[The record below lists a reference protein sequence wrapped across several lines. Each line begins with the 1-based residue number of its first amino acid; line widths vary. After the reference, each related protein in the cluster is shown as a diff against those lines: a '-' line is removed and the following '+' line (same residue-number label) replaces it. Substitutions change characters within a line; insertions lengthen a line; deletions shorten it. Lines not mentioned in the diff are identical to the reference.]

1 MVRNKEGTKLRI
13 LQAVG
18 KLVAESGF
26 SSLGINAIA
35 REAGVDKVLI
45 YRYFTDLPT
54 LLRTFGQEGN
64 YLASTS
70 APPGFDKI
78 ESLPELLSYAL
89 IFFQKELRD
98 RPITQ
103 EIILWDLLED
113 NELTQELIDVR
124 EKTRIARTKFFYDKF
139 DIPADQDVTALMTI
153 LGCGITYLIL
163 RSKNKPIYAGLD
175 FSTEDGWERLESIV
189 SKIIHAVVSDTQLKP
204 LQAPSKKT
212 SAKVKGIVANE
223 KRQPQQYEEIDQIL
237 DIPFEGTRVYK
248 DTCAK
253 VTLIMVLRLL
263 GQNCGQLSIELVRD
277 VTALSLNQLEALG
290 DALLKFK
297 KVKDL
302 EKWLQENASED
313 DRSLQGIW

>member
-35 REAGVDKVLI
+35 REARVDKVLI

-103 EIILWDLLED
+103 EIILWDLVED
-113 NELTQELIDVR
+113 NELTQELINVR

-189 SKIIHAVVSDTQLKP
+189 SKIIHAVVNDTQLKP

-212 SAKVKGIVANE
+212 SAKAKGFVANG
-223 KRQPQQYEEIDQIL
+223 KRQPQQYEGIGAML
-237 DIPFEGTRVYK
+237 DIQFEDTRVYK
-248 DTCAK
+248 DTYAEGG
-253 VTLIMVLRLL
+253 LSIVLSLL
-263 GQNCGQLSIELVRD
+263 EENCGQLTIELVRE
-277 VTALSLNQLEALG
+277 VTALPVNQLKVLAK
-290 DALLKFK
+290 ALLKFK

-302 EKWLQENASED
+302 EKWLRENASED
-313 DRSLQGIW
+313 N

>member
-54 LLRTFGQEGN
+54 LLRTFGQERN

-78 ESLPELLSYAL
+78 ESLPELLSHAL

-189 SKIIHAVVSDTQLKP
+189 SKIIYAVVSDTQLKP
-204 LQAPSKKT
+204 LQAPSKRT
-212 SAKVKGIVANE
+212 SAKAKGIVARG
-223 KRQPQQYEEIDQIL
+223 KQQPQQYEETGAMLNIQ
-237 DIPFEGTRVYK
+237 FEDTRVYK
-248 DTCAK
+248 DTYAK
-253 VTLIMVLRLL
+253 GKLDMALELL
-263 GQNCGQLSIELVRD
+263 ELNCGQLKIELVQE
-277 VTALSLNQLEALG
+277 VTALPIEQLDALAR
-290 DALLKFK
+290 ALLKFRK
-297 KVKDL
+297 IKDL
-302 EKWLQENASED
+302 EKWLQENAAED
-313 DRSLQGIW
+313 

>member
-1 MVRNKEGTKLRI
+1 MVRNKEDTKLRI
-13 LQAVG
+13 LRAVG
-18 KLVAESGF
+18 ELAAESGF
-26 SSLGINAIA
+26 HSLSINAIA

-54 LLRTFGQEGN
+54 LLRTFGEEGN

-70 APPGFDKI
+70 VPPEFDKI
-78 ESLPELLSYAL
+78 ESLPELLSHAL

-113 NELTQELIDVR
+113 NELTQELVNVR
-124 EKTRIARTKFFYDKF
+124 EETRIARTKFFYDKF

-175 FSTEDGWERLESIV
+175 FSTEDGWERLESVV
-189 SKIIHAVVSDTQLKP
+189 SKIIYAVVSDTQLKA
-204 LQAPSKKT
+204 LTPSRKT
-212 SAKVKGIVANE
+212 SAKARDI
-223 KRQPQQYEEIDQIL
+223 RFEE
-237 DIPFEGTRVYK
+237 TRVYK
-248 DTCAK
+248 DTFAEGN
-253 VTLIMVLRLL
+253 LSMVLRQL
-263 GQNCGQLSIELVRD
+263 GKNCGQLKMELVRE
-277 VTALSLNQLEALG
+277 VTTLPIDKLEALG

-302 EKWLQENASED
+302 EKWLRENASEYN
-313 DRSLQGIW
+313 

>member
-18 KLVAESGF
+18 ELVAESGF
-26 SSLGINAIA
+26 HSLSINAIA

-45 YRYFTDLPT
+45 YRYFNDLPT
-54 LLRTFGQEGN
+54 LLHTFGQEGN

-70 APPGFDKI
+70 VPPGFDQI
-78 ESLPELLSYAL
+78 ESLPELLSHAL

-113 NELTQELIDVR
+113 NELTQELISVR
-124 EKTRIARTKFFYDKF
+124 EETRVARTKFFYDKF

-163 RSKNKPIYAGLD
+163 RSKSKPIYAGLD

-189 SKIIHAVVSDTQLKP
+189 SKIIYAVVNDTQLKS
-204 LQAPSKKT
+204 LQVPSKKP
-212 SAKVKGIVANE
+212 SAKAKSMLARG
-223 KRQPQQYEEIDQIL
+223 KKQSQQYEEIGKTL
-237 DIPFEGTRVYK
+237 DIPFEETKVYK
-248 DTCAK
+248 DTYAK
-253 VTLIMVLRLL
+253 GKLDTVLGQLE
-263 GQNCGQLSIELVRD
+263 QNCGQLAIELVREA
-277 VTALSLNQLEALG
+277 TTLPISQLEALSK
-290 DALLKFK
+290 ALLKFR

-302 EKWLQENASED
+302 EKWLRENASED
-313 DRSLQGIW
+313 SS

>member
-70 APPGFDKI
+70 VPPGFDKI
-78 ESLPELLSYAL
+78 ESLPELLSNAL

-103 EIILWDLLED
+103 EIILWDLVED

-163 RSKNKPIYAGLD
+163 RSKNKPVYAGLD
-175 FSTEDGWERLESIV
+175 FSNEDGWERLESVV
-189 SKIIHAVVSDTQLKP
+189 SKIIHAVVSDTQLKS
-204 LQAPSKKT
+204 LQTPSKEIP
-212 SAKVKGIVANE
+212 AEAQGILASE
-223 KRQPQQYEEIDQIL
+223 KRQPQQYEETDTMLL
-237 DIPFEGTRVYK
+237 DIPFEDTRVYK
-248 DTCAK
+248 DTYAK
-253 VTLIMVLRLL
+253 GNRDMVLRLL
-263 GQNCGQLSIELVRD
+263 GQNCGQLSIELVRE
-277 VTALSLNQLEALG
+277 VTTLPLEQIEALG

-297 KVKDL
+297 KSNDL
-302 EKWLQENASED
+302 EKWLQENA
-313 DRSLQGIW
+313 

>member
-18 KLVAESGF
+18 KILAESGF
-26 SSLGINAIA
+26 NSLGINAIA

-70 APPGFDKI
+70 VPPGFDKI
-78 ESLPELLSYAL
+78 ESLPELLSHAL

-113 NELTQELIDVR
+113 NELTQELINVR
-124 EKTRIARTKFFYDKF
+124 EQTRIARTKFFYDKF
-139 DIPADQDVTALMTI
+139 DIPADQDVTALTTI
-153 LGCGITYLIL
+153 LGSGITYLIL

-175 FSTEDGWERLESIV
+175 FSTEDGWERMESIV
-189 SKIIHAVVSDTQLKP
+189 SKIIHAVVNDTQLKSS
-204 LQAPSKKT
+204 QVPSKKQ
-212 SAKVKGIVANE
+212 SAKAKGMLARGKKQSQRDE
-223 KRQPQQYEEIDQIL
+223 GIDKTL
-237 DIPFEGTRVYK
+237 DIPFEETRVYQDIYTRGK
-248 DTCAK
+248 LDT
-253 VTLIMVLRLL
+253 VLGQLE
-263 GQNCGQLSIELVRD
+263 QNCGQLTIELGWE
-277 VTALSLNQLEALG
+277 VTTLPIGQLEVLSK
-290 DALLKFK
+290 ALLKFK

-302 EKWLQENASED
+302 EKWLRENASED
-313 DRSLQGIW
+313 

>member
-18 KLVAESGF
+18 ELVAESGF
-26 SSLGINAIA
+26 HSLSINAIA

-54 LLRTFGQEGN
+54 LLHTFGQEGN

-70 APPGFDKI
+70 VPPGFDQI
-78 ESLPELLSYAL
+78 ESLPELLSHAL

-103 EIILWDLLED
+103 EIILWDLLQD
-113 NELTQELIDVR
+113 NELTQELISVR
-124 EKTRIARTKFFYDKF
+124 EETRIARTKFFYDKF

-163 RSKNKPIYAGLD
+163 RSKSKPIYAGLD

-189 SKIIHAVVSDTQLKP
+189 SKIIHAVVNDTQLKSSQLP
-204 LQAPSKKT
+204 
-212 SAKVKGIVANE
+212 SAKAKSMLARG
-223 KRQPQQYEEIDQIL
+223 KKQSRQYEEMGKTL
-237 DIPFEGTRVYK
+237 DIPFEETKVYK
-248 DTCAK
+248 DAYAK
-253 VTLIMVLRLL
+253 GKLDTVLGQLE
-263 GQNCGQLSIELVRD
+263 QNCGQLAIELVRE
-277 VTALSLNQLEALG
+277 VTTLPISQLEALSK
-290 DALLKFK
+290 ALLKFK
-297 KVKDL
+297 KVEDL
-302 EKWLQENASED
+302 EKWLRENASED
-313 DRSLQGIW
+313 

>member
-1 MVRNKEGTKLRI
+1 MDRGSSMVRNKEGTKSRI

-70 APPGFDKI
+70 VPPGFDKI
-78 ESLPELLSYAL
+78 ESLPELLSHAL
-89 IFFQKELRD
+89 IFFQKELRE

-113 NELTQELIDVR
+113 NELTQELINVR
-124 EKTRIARTKFFYDKF
+124 EETRVTRTKFFYDKF
-139 DIPADQDVTALMTI
+139 DIPADQDVTALMTV
-153 LGCGITYLIL
+153 LGCGVTYLIL

-189 SKIIHAVVSDTQLKP
+189 SKIIHAVVSDTQLKSSQVP
-204 LQAPSKKT
+204 HKKT
-212 SAKVKGIVANE
+212 SAKSRDLLASAK
-223 KRQPQQYEEIDQIL
+223 KQSQQYEEIGKML
-237 DIPFEGTRVYK
+237 DIPFEETRVYK
-248 DTCAK
+248 DTRTQ
-253 VTLIMVLRLL
+253 VTLNVVLSLL
-263 GQNCGQLSIELVRD
+263 EENCGQLTIELVGG
-277 VTALSLNQLEALG
+277 VNALPIGQLEALSK
-290 DALLKFK
+290 ALLKFK

-302 EKWLQENASED
+302 EKWLRENVSEYN
-313 DRSLQGIW
+313 

>member
-18 KLVAESGF
+18 ELVAESGF
-26 SSLGINAIA
+26 HSLSINAIA

-45 YRYFTDLPT
+45 YRYFKDLPT

-70 APPGFDKI
+70 VPPGFDKI
-78 ESLPELLSYAL
+78 ESLPELLSHAL
-89 IFFQKELRD
+89 IFFQKELRE

-113 NELTQELIDVR
+113 NELTRELINVR
-124 EKTRIARTKFFYDKF
+124 EETRVTRTKFFYDKF

-163 RSKNKPIYAGLD
+163 RSKSKPIYAGLD

-189 SKIIHAVVSDTQLKP
+189 SKIIHAVLNDIQLKP
-204 LQAPSKKT
+204 LPPSKKARADT
-212 SAKVKGIVANE
+212 LAHE
-223 KRQPQQYEEIDQIL
+223 KRHPQQHKEI
-237 DIPFEGTRVYK
+237 DIPFEATHTY
-248 DTCAK
+248 AK
-253 VTLIMVLRLL
+253 GKLDMVLDLL
-263 GQNCGQLSIELVRD
+263 ELNCGQLKIELVQE
-277 VTALSLNQLEALG
+277 VTDLSIEQLNALAR
-290 DALLKFK
+290 ALLKFRK
-297 KVKDL
+297 AKDL
-302 EKWLQENASED
+302 EKWLQENVFEES
-313 DRSLQGIW
+313 

>member
-26 SSLGINAIA
+26 NSLGINAIA

-70 APPGFDKI
+70 VPPGFDKI
-78 ESLPELLSYAL
+78 ESLPELLSHAL

-113 NELTQELIDVR
+113 NELTQELINVR
-124 EKTRIARTKFFYDKF
+124 EQTRIARTKFFYDKF
-139 DIPADQDVTALMTI
+139 DIPADQDVTALTTI
-153 LGCGITYLIL
+153 LGSGITYLIL
-163 RSKNKPIYAGLD
+163 RSKNKSIYAGLD
-175 FSTEDGWERLESIV
+175 FSTEDGWERIESIV
-189 SKIIHAVVSDTQLKP
+189 SKIIHAVVNDTQLKFS
-204 LQAPSKKT
+204 QVPSKKQ
-212 SAKVKGIVANE
+212 SAKAKGMLARG
-223 KRQPQQYEEIDQIL
+223 KKQSQRDEEIDKTL
-237 DIPFEGTRVYK
+237 DIPFEETRVYQDIYTK
-248 DTCAK
+248 GKLDT
-253 VTLIMVLRLL
+253 VLGQLE
-263 GQNCGQLSIELVRD
+263 QNCGQLTIELGWE
-277 VTALSLNQLEALG
+277 VTTLPISQLEELSK
-290 DALLKFK
+290 ALLKFK

-302 EKWLQENASED
+302 EKWLRENASED
-313 DRSLQGIW
+313 

>member
-1 MVRNKEGTKLRI
+1 MNKGSSMVRNKEGTKLRI

-78 ESLPELLSYAL
+78 ESLPELLSHAL

-103 EIILWDLLED
+103 EIILWDLVED
-113 NELTQELIDVR
+113 NELTQELIKVR
-124 EKTRIARTKFFYDKF
+124 EETRVARTNFFYDKF

-189 SKIIHAVVSDTQLKP
+189 SKIIYAVVSDTQLKP
-204 LQAPSKKT
+204 LQAPSRKT
-212 SAKVKGIVANE
+212 SVEAKDVLAGGKEQNAMLN
-223 KRQPQQYEEIDQIL
+223 
-237 DIPFEGTRVYK
+237 IPFEETRIYK
-248 DTCAK
+248 NSYAK
-253 VTLIMVLRLL
+253 GKLDMALELL
-263 GQNCGQLSIELVRD
+263 ELNCGQLKIELVQK
-277 VTALSLNQLEALG
+277 VTALPIKQLDALAR
-290 DALLKFK
+290 ALLKFRK
-297 KVKDL
+297 IKDL
-302 EKWLQENASED
+302 EKWLQENAAED
-313 DRSLQGIW
+313 

>member
-18 KLVAESGF
+18 ELVAESGF
-26 SSLGINAIA
+26 HSLSINAIA

-70 APPGFDKI
+70 VPPGFDKI
-78 ESLPELLSYAL
+78 ESLPELLSHAL

-113 NELTQELIDVR
+113 NELTRELINVR
-124 EKTRIARTKFFYDKF
+124 EETRVARTKFFYDKF

-163 RSKNKPIYAGLD
+163 RSKSKPIYAGLD

-189 SKIIHAVVSDTQLKP
+189 SKIIHAVLNDIQLKP
-204 LQAPSKKT
+204 LSPSKKA
-212 SAKVKGIVANE
+212 SAEARDTLASEKG
-223 KRQPQQYEEIDQIL
+223 RPQQHKML
-237 DIPFEGTRVYK
+237 DIPFEETRAY
-248 DTCAK
+248 AK
-253 VTLIMVLRLL
+253 GKLDMVLELL
-263 GQNCGQLSIELVRD
+263 ELNCGQLKIELVQE
-277 VTALSLNQLEALG
+277 VTILPIGQLEALAR
-290 DALLKFK
+290 ALFKFRK
-297 KVKDL
+297 ARDL
-302 EKWLQENASED
+302 EKWLQENVFEE
-313 DRSLQGIW
+313 R

>member
-1 MVRNKEGTKLRI
+1 MIRNKEGTKLRI

-78 ESLPELLSYAL
+78 ESLPELLSHAL

-103 EIILWDLLED
+103 EIILWDLVED

-124 EKTRIARTKFFYDKF
+124 EKTRITRTKFFYDKF
-139 DIPADQDVTALMTI
+139 DIPSDQDVTALMTI

-163 RSKNKPIYAGLD
+163 RSKNKPTYAGLD
-175 FSTEDGWERLESIV
+175 FSTEDGWERLELIV
-189 SKIIHAVVSDTQLKP
+189 SKIIYAVVSNTQLKP
-204 LQAPSKKT
+204 LQVPSKKT
-212 SAKVKGIVANE
+212 SAQAKDIVAGE
-223 KRQPQQYEEIDQIL
+223 QQPQQYEGI
-237 DIPFEGTRVYK
+237 DIPFEETHIYK
-248 DTCAK
+248 DAYAK
-253 VTLIMVLRLL
+253 GSRDIVLRLL
-263 GQNCGQLSIELVRD
+263 GRNCGQLGIELVRE
-277 VTALSLNQLEALG
+277 VTALSIEQIEALG

-302 EKWLQENASED
+302 EKWLRENASED
-313 DRSLQGIW
+313 N